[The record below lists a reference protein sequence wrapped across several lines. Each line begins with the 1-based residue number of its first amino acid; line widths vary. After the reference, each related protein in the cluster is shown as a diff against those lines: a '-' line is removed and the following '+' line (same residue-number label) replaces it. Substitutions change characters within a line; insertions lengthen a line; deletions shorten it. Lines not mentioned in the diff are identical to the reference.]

1 MRHSNGC
8 CARNLATKTRK
19 GEHHAETPNSHSAAG
34 GAAEYPAFADKPGG
48 TYQFDTEGQH
58 QFILF
63 KISHLGYSWLYGNF
77 NEFTGSFTV
86 DEDNPEN
93 SKVRAEI
100 KTASLTATTPSA
112 TSTCAVATFWM

>member
-1 MRHSNGC
+1 MLKHRILIPL
-8 CARNLATKTRK
+8 LAVLLST
-19 GEHHAETPNSHSAAG
+19 
-34 GAAEYPAFADKPGG
+34 PAFADKPGG

-93 SKVRAEI
+93 SKVRAVILRSYRTKSYFVNFI
-100 KTASLTATTPSA
+100 KFITTSR
-112 TSTCAVATFWM
+112 